1 MTRSLV
7 LRTPSDRW
15 SVKLNVG
22 VVVVTLALALV
33 LAVSSV
39 LALASGSHPTSFM
52 EVLGT
57 LFGPRQ
63 SELALIIL
71 EIRLPRVTMAILV
84 GSALGSA
91 GLILQG
97 LVRNP
102 LASPDVIGITS
113 GASAAAVL
121 FLWLGG
127 VTGTSLLLA
136 PVAMGG
142 AFTVAL
148 CLTALAWHQGIS
160 PARLVLVGVGLA
172 AALTAVTT
180 LLLVLSPDSTA
191 MNAYIWLTGS
201 LYASQWHDVTAL
213 APWLAVCWPLALV
226 KLRHLDA
233 QSMGEDMAL
242 GLGSALQG
250 HRLLFLVLA
259 VALAGSAVAY
269 AGAVGFIGLIAPHMA
284 RRLVT
289 SGHTGLL
296 PIAALIGALILL
308 YADWIGR
315 VAFIPRD
322 LPAGIFVAGIGAP
335 FFVYLLYRLRRDL
348 G

>member
-1 MTRSLV
+1 MTCSLV
-7 LRTPSDRW
+7 LRSPKDRW
-15 SVKLNVG
+15 SVKLNVKVL
-22 VVVVTLALALV
+22 VVMLALAVL
-33 LAVSSV
+33 LAVSSIV
-39 LALASGSHPTSFM
+39 ALASGSHPTSFM

-57 LFGPRQ
+57 LVAPAQ
-63 SELALIIL
+63 SELSLIIL
-71 EIRLPRVTMAILV
+71 EIRLPRIIMAMLV
-84 GSALGSA
+84 GGALGSA

-127 VTGTSLLLA
+127 VAGTSLLLA

-142 AFTVAL
+142 AFAVAL
-148 CLTALAWHQGIS
+148 CITALAWHRGIS

-213 APWLAVCWPLALV
+213 VPWLVICWPLALI

-233 QSMGEDMAL
+233 QSMGEDMAQ
-242 GLGSALQG
+242 GLGSALQS
-250 HRLLFLVLA
+250 HRLLFLILA

-269 AGAVGFIGLIAPHMA
+269 AGAIGFIGLIAPHMA

-289 SGHTGLL
+289 TGHTSLL

-335 FFVYLLYRLRRDL
+335 FFVYLLYRLRREL

>member
-1 MTRSLV
+1 MTRSVV
-7 LRTPSDRW
+7 LRTPGDRW
-15 SVKLNVG
+15 SVKLNVRVLG
-22 VVVVTLALALV
+22 VTLAL
-33 LAVSSV
+33 SV
-39 LALASGSHPTSFM
+39 LLAASSLFALSSGSHPASVA
-52 EVLGT
+52 EVLETLVSPGT
-57 LFGPRQ
+57 SDLG
-63 SELALIIL
+63 LIVL
-71 EIRLPRVTMAILV
+71 EIRLPRIVMAILV
-84 GSALGSA
+84 GGALGSA

-142 AFTVAL
+142 AFAVAL
-148 CLTALAWHQGIS
+148 CITLLAWQKGVS
-160 PARLVLVGVGLA
+160 PSRLVLVGVGLA

-191 MNAYIWLTGS
+191 MDAYIWLTGS

-213 APWLAVCWPLALV
+213 VPWLVLCWPLALIR
-226 KLRHLDA
+226 LRHLDA
-233 QSMGEDMAL
+233 QSMGDDMAR

-250 HRLLFLVLA
+250 HRLMFLVLA
-259 VALAGSAVAY
+259 VAMAGAAVAY

-284 RRLVT
+284 RRMIT
-289 SGHTGLL
+289 SGYTGLL
-296 PIAALIGALILL
+296 PVSALIGALILL

-335 FFVYLLYRLRRDL
+335 FFVYLLYRLRRE
-348 G
+348 GS

>member
-1 MTRSLV
+1 MTRSVV
-7 LRTPSDRW
+7 LRSPGDRW
-15 SVKLNVG
+15 SIKLNVRVLG
-22 VVVVTLALALV
+22 VTLALAAL
-33 LAVSSV
+33 LAVSSL
-39 LALASGSHPTSFM
+39 LALSSGSHPASLADVLEALVSPGTSD
-52 EVLGT
+52 LG
-57 LFGPRQ
+57 
-63 SELALIIL
+63 LIVL
-71 EIRLPRVTMAILV
+71 EIRLPRIVMAILV
-84 GSALGSA
+84 GGALGSA

-142 AFTVAL
+142 AFAVAL
-148 CLTALAWHQGIS
+148 CITLLAWQKGVS
-160 PARLVLVGVGLA
+160 PSRLVLVGVGLA

-191 MNAYIWLTGS
+191 MDAYIWLTGS

-213 APWLAVCWPLALV
+213 APWLVLCWPLALV
-226 KLRHLDA
+226 RLRHLDA
-233 QSMGEDMAL
+233 QSMGDDMAQ

-250 HRLLFLVLA
+250 HRLMFLVLA
-259 VALAGSAVAY
+259 VAMAGSAVAY

-284 RRLVT
+284 RRLIT
-289 SGHTGLL
+289 SGYTGLL
-296 PIAALIGALILL
+296 PVAALIGALILL

-335 FFVYLLYRLRRDL
+335 FFVYLLYRLRR
-348 G
+348 GGS

>member
-7 LRTPSDRW
+7 LRTPGDRY
-15 SVKLNVG
+15 SLKLNIRVLKM
-22 VVVVTLALALV
+22 TLALTAL
-33 LAVSSV
+33 LAISSI

-52 EVLGT
+52 DVLGT
-57 LFGPRQ
+57 LAAPAR
-63 SELALIIL
+63 SDLALIIL
-71 EIRLPRVTMAILV
+71 EIRLPRVIMAILV
-84 GSALGSA
+84 GAALGSA

-127 VTGTSLLLA
+127 ITGTSLLLA

-148 CLTALAWHQGIS
+148 CITALAWHRGIS

-213 APWLAVCWPLALV
+213 TPWLAVCLPLALI

-233 QSMGEDMAL
+233 QSMGEDMAR

-315 VAFIPRD
+315 VVFIPRD
-322 LPAGIFVAGIGAP
+322 LPAGVFVAGIGAP
-335 FFVYLLYRLRRDL
+335 FFVYLLYRLRHEP

>member
-1 MTRSLV
+1 MSRTLILRS
-7 LRTPSDRW
+7 RNDRW
-15 SVKLNVG
+15 SVRLNTRVL
-22 VVVVTLALALV
+22 VVTGV
-33 LAVSSV
+33 LAVLLAASSV
-39 LALASGSHPTSFM
+39 LALTSGSHPTSVM

-57 LFGPRQ
+57 LVAPGQ

-71 EIRLPRVTMAILV
+71 EIRLPRILMAILV
-84 GSALGSA
+84 GAALGSA

-136 PVAMGG
+136 PVAMAG
-142 AFTVAL
+142 AFAVAL
-148 CLTALAWHQGIS
+148 CITALAWHRGIS
-160 PARLVLVGVGLA
+160 PTRLVLVGVGLA
-172 AALTAVTT
+172 AGLTAVTT

-213 APWLAVCWPLALV
+213 APWLMVCWPLALI

-233 QSMGEDMAL
+233 QSMGEDMAR
-242 GLGSALQG
+242 GLGSALHG

-284 RRLVT
+284 RRLVN

-296 PIAALIGALILL
+296 PIAALVGALILV
-308 YADWIGR
+308 YADWVGR

-335 FFVYLLYRLRRDL
+335 FFVYLLYRLRREL

>member
-7 LRTPSDRW
+7 LRTPGDRW
-15 SVKLNVG
+15 SVKLNPRVL
-22 VVVVTLALALV
+22 VVILTLAALLAI
-33 LAVSSV
+33 SSV
-39 LALASGSHPTSFM
+39 LALASGSHPTSFVD
-52 EVLGT
+52 VLGT
-57 LFGPRQ
+57 LANPAQ
-63 SELALIIL
+63 SELTLIIL
-71 EIRLPRVTMAILV
+71 EIRLPRVIMAILV
-84 GSALGSA
+84 GGALGSA

-97 LVRNP
+97 LARNP

-127 VTGTSLLLA
+127 ATGTSLLLA

-142 AFTVAL
+142 AFAVAL
-148 CLTALAWHQGIS
+148 CITALAWHQGIS

-213 APWLAVCWPLALV
+213 APWLMVCWPLALI

-242 GLGSALQG
+242 GLGSALHG

-296 PIAALIGALILL
+296 PIATLIGALILL

>member
-7 LRTPSDRW
+7 LRTPGDRW
-15 SVKLNVG
+15 SVKLNVR
-22 VVVVTLALALV
+22 VLVVTLT
-33 LAVSSV
+33 LAVLLAISSV
-39 LALASGSHPTSFM
+39 LALASGSHPTSFVD
-52 EVLGT
+52 VLGT
-57 LFGPRQ
+57 LANPAQ
-63 SELALIIL
+63 SELTLIIL
-71 EIRLPRVTMAILV
+71 EIRLPRVIMAILV
-84 GSALGSA
+84 GGALGSA

-127 VTGTSLLLA
+127 ATGTSLLLA
-136 PVAMGG
+136 PVAMVG
-142 AFTVAL
+142 AFAVAL
-148 CLTALAWHQGIS
+148 FITALTWHQGIS

-213 APWLAVCWPLALV
+213 APWLMVCWPLALI

-296 PIAALIGALILL
+296 PIATLIGALILL

-315 VAFIPRD
+315 VAFIPQGPACGYLCGRYWRTFFRIPA
-322 LPAGIFVAGIGAP
+322 LPAQA
-335 FFVYLLYRLRRDL
+335 
-348 G
+348 

>member
-1 MTRSLV
+1 MSRTLV
-7 LRTPSDRW
+7 LRTPGDRW
-15 SVKLNVG
+15 SLKLNIHG
-22 VVVVTLALALV
+22 MAVTLGLFLLLLATCLLALG
-33 LAVSSV
+33 
-39 LALASGSHPTSFM
+39 SGSHATSFTGVI
-52 EVLGT
+52 EALVNPET
-57 LFGPRQ
+57 
-63 SELALIIL
+63 SELALIVL
-71 EIRLPRVTMAILV
+71 EIRLPRILMAVLV
-84 GSALGSA
+84 GAALGSA

-127 VTGTSLLLA
+127 ATGSSLLLA

-142 AFTVAL
+142 AFMVAL
-148 CLTALAWHQGIS
+148 CITVLGWQGGVS
-160 PARLVLVGVGLA
+160 PSRLVLVGVGLA
-172 AALTAVTT
+172 AALSALTT
-180 LLLVLSPDSTA
+180 LLLVLSPDTTA

-201 LYASQWHDVTAL
+201 LYASQWHDVAAL
-213 APWLAVCWPLALV
+213 VPWLALCWPIALV

-233 QSMGEDMAL
+233 QAMGDDMAR

-250 HRLLFLVLA
+250 YRLLFLVLA
-259 VALAGSAVAY
+259 VAMAGSAVAY

-289 SGHTGLL
+289 SGHAGLL
-296 PIAALIGALILL
+296 PVTALLGALILV

-315 VAFIPRD
+315 VAFTPRD

-335 FFVYLLYRLRRDL
+335 FFVYLLYRLRRS

>member
-1 MTRSLV
+1 MSRTLV
-7 LRTPSDRW
+7 LRTPGDRW
-15 SVKLNVG
+15 SLKLNVQSLA
-22 VVVVTLALALV
+22 VTLGLALLL
-33 LAVSSV
+33 LASCL
-39 LALASGSHPTSFM
+39 LALGAGSHPTSFR
-52 EVLGT
+52 EVLEALLYPET
-57 LFGPRQ
+57 
-63 SELALIIL
+63 SELALIVR
-71 EIRLPRVTMAILV
+71 EIRLPRIIMAVLV
-84 GSALGSA
+84 GAALGSA

-127 VTGTSLLLA
+127 ATGSSLLLA
-136 PVAMGG
+136 PVAMAG
-142 AFTVAL
+142 AFLVAL
-148 CLTALAWHQGIS
+148 AITVLAWQRGVS
-160 PARLVLVGVGLA
+160 PSRLVLVGVGLA
-172 AALTAVTT
+172 AALSALTT

-213 APWLAVCWPLALV
+213 APWLVLCWPIALI

-233 QSMGEDMAL
+233 QSMGDDMAL
-242 GLGSALQG
+242 GLGSALQW

-259 VALAGSAVAY
+259 VAMAGSAVAY
-269 AGAVGFIGLIAPHMA
+269 AGAIGFIGLIAPHMA
-284 RRLVT
+284 RRLVS
-289 SGHTGLL
+289 SGHAGLL
-296 PIAALIGALILL
+296 PVTALLGALILV

-315 VAFIPRD
+315 VAFVPRD

-335 FFVYLLYRLRRDL
+335 FFVYLLYRLRRND
-348 G
+348 

>member
-1 MTRSLV
+1 MSRTLILRS
-7 LRTPSDRW
+7 RNDRW
-15 SVKLNVG
+15 SIKLNTRVL
-22 VVVVTLALALV
+22 VVTGVLAVL

-39 LALASGSHPTSFM
+39 LALTSGSHPTSVTD
-52 EVLGT
+52 VLAT
-57 LFGPRQ
+57 LAAPDQ

-71 EIRLPRVTMAILV
+71 EIRLPRILMAILV
-84 GSALGSA
+84 GAALGSA

-142 AFTVAL
+142 AFAVAL
-148 CLTALAWHQGIS
+148 GITALAWQGGIS

-172 AALTAVTT
+172 AGLTAVTT
-180 LLLVLSPDSTA
+180 LLLVLSPDATA

-213 APWLAVCWPLALV
+213 TPWLMACWPLALI

-250 HRLLFLVLA
+250 HRLLFLMLA

-284 RRLVT
+284 RQLVN

-296 PIAALIGALILL
+296 PIAALVGALILL
-308 YADWIGR
+308 YADWVGR

-335 FFVYLLYRLRRDL
+335 FFVYLLYRLRREL

>member
-1 MTRSLV
+1 MNHTLV
-7 LRTPSDRW
+7 LRTPGDRW
-15 SVKLNVG
+15 SVKLNVR
-22 VVVVTLALALV
+22 VLVVTLTLALL

-39 LALASGSHPTSFM
+39 LALASGSHPTSFT
-52 EVLGT
+52 EVLGA
-57 LFGPRQ
+57 LAAPEQ

-71 EIRLPRVTMAILV
+71 EIRMPRVLMAVLV
-84 GSALGSA
+84 GGALGSA

-121 FLWLGG
+121 YLWLGG
-127 VTGTSLLLA
+127 ITGTSLLLA

-142 AFTVAL
+142 AFAVAL
-148 CLTALAWHQGIS
+148 CITTLAWRQGIS
-160 PARLVLVGVGLA
+160 PYRLVLVGVGLA

-213 APWLAVCWPLALV
+213 APWLVVCWPLALI

-233 QSMGEDMAL
+233 QAMGEDMAL

-284 RRLVT
+284 RRLLA

-296 PIAALIGALILL
+296 PIAALIGSLILL

-322 LPAGIFVAGIGAP
+322 LPAGVFVAGIGAP
-335 FFVYLLYRLRRDL
+335 FFVYLLYRLRRDP